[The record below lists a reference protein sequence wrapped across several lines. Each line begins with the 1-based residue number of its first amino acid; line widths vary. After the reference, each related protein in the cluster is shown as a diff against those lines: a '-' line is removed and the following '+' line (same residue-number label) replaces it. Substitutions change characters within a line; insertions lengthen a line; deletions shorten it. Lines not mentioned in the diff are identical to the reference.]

1 MKLYHKQLHSVE
13 DLKQEKKRLL
23 KKSREME
30 KEGITSISSIKG
42 FTEGSG
48 VGLGIQSLLKLS
60 SGQTALL
67 KPVLRWLQSK
77 FAKKETPQYFAAYGN
92 YTAGK
97 KKNLLKT
104 AAIEFVGGYLKWK
117 AIELS
122 FKGIRQLIK
131 NRKEKHQYK

>member
-67 KPVLRWLQSK
+67 KPVFRWLQSK
-77 FAKKETPQYFAAYGN
+77 FAKKETPQYSAAYGN